1 VLNAILPNCASPKA
15 SSLYVPEQ
23 KTLKFRCS
31 SDVKLI
37 LTATNSGN
45 IYQEQKMEQIGARVP
60 PIKVYPDKFE
70 GQVVMVT
77 GAAQGIGEVTAKLF
91 AAQGALVVL
100 VDLNEKRLEEVSST
114 IESQGEKSSFWVCN
128 VGVRA
133 EVDSLINEVASTFGK
148 IDVLVHLAGIYPFKP
163 ILTYTAE
170 DYHRIFNV
178 NMESCFLLTR
188 AVLPHMQKAGYGRI
202 INTASATIYAPVAG
216 LSVYAASKSAIVAF
230 TRSTAIEAGPGV
242 TANVVSPSLIRTD
255 NTWNNAAAAPDGSR
269 PLFDK
274 MMGGQC
280 IKRHGLPRDVA
291 HMISFIASPE
301 AEFITG
307 QLFDISG
314 GSTFL

>member
-1 VLNAILPNCASPKA
+1 
-15 SSLYVPEQ
+15 
-23 KTLKFRCS
+23 
-31 SDVKLI
+31 
-37 LTATNSGN
+37 
-45 IYQEQKMEQIGARVP
+45 MEQIGAMVP

-100 VDLNEKRLEEVSST
+100 VDLNKKKLEEVSSA
-114 IESQGEKSSFWVCN
+114 IDSQGEKSSFWVCN
-128 VGVRA
+128 VGVEA
-133 EVDSLINEVASTFGK
+133 EVDSLISEVASTFGK

-163 ILTYTAE
+163 ILTSTAE

-178 NMESCFLLTR
+178 NMESCLFLTR

-202 INTASATIYAPVAG
+202 INTASATVYAPVAG
-216 LSVYAASKSAIVAF
+216 LSVYAASKGAVVAF
-230 TRSTAIEAGPGV
+230 TRSTAVEAGPGV

-255 NTWNNAAAAPDGSR
+255 NTWNNAGALPDGSR

-280 IKRHGLPRDVA
+280 IKRHGLPEDVA

-307 QLFDISG
+307 QLFDIGG

>member
-1 VLNAILPNCASPKA
+1 
-15 SSLYVPEQ
+15 
-23 KTLKFRCS
+23 
-31 SDVKLI
+31 
-37 LTATNSGN
+37 
-45 IYQEQKMEQIGARVP
+45 MEQIGARVP
-60 PIKVYPDKFE
+60 PIRVYPDKFE

-77 GAAQGIGEVTAKLF
+77 GAAHGIGEVTAKLF
-91 AAQGALVVL
+91 AAQGASVVL
-100 VDLNEKRLEEVSST
+100 VDLNKKRLEEVSST
-114 IESQGEKSSFWVCN
+114 IESQGEKSSFRVCN
-128 VGVRA
+128 IGVEA
-133 EVDSLINEVASTFGK
+133 EVDSLINEVASTLGK

-216 LSVYAASKSAIVAF
+216 LSVYAASKGAIVAF

-242 TANVVSPSLIRTD
+242 TANVISPSLIRTD
-255 NTWNNAAAAPDGSR
+255 NTWNAAALPDGSH
-269 PLFDK
+269 PLFDT
-274 MMGGQC
+274 MMGGQS

-307 QLFDISG
+307 QLFDIGG
-314 GSTFL
+314 GSNFL